1 MFDELSD
8 KLGNVFAKLRGRGVL
23 TDADIKDG
31 LREVRRVLLEADVNF
46 ALTREFLER
55 VEQKAVGVLQI
66 KTIQPAQQL
75 VKIVHD
81 ELTAMLGERREGL
94 KMSTVPPTIIMMVG
108 LQGSGKTTTAG
119 KLARKLMLE
128 NKSTRLVA
136 ADVYRPAAIDQLET
150 LGRALNV
157 PVYADRDTQDVVK
170 IAKAGIDQGERARDR
185 VVIIDTAGRLQ
196 IDAEMMDELKRLKA
210 AIKPDEIL
218 FVADGMTGQEA
229 VKIAQGFNEALNVTG
244 VILTKLDGDARGG
257 AALSIYGV
265 LKKPIKYIGVGE
277 KPDALEE
284 FHPERMAGR
293 ILQMGDIVSLVEK
306 AQETFDATEA
316 KKLEKKVRKDG
327 MDLEDFLTAMRQMQ
341 KLGPLENLLKMLP
354 GVNSKMLKDVKM
366 DPKRMK
372 HIEAIVLSMT
382 PQERKKPEILNGSRR
397 ARIAKGC
404 GRPVSEVNKLL
415 EQFREMQKMMK
426 KMGGG
431 PGGAGGKGGG
441 GMPRMPF
448 GGGGGGMFGMR

>member
-23 TDADIKDG
+23 TDADIKEG

-55 VEQKAVGVLQI
+55 VEKKAVGVLQI

-94 KMSTVPPTIIMMVG
+94 KMSTVPPPIIRMVG

-128 NKSTRLVA
+128 NKATRLVA

-157 PVYADRDTQDVVK
+157 PVYADRDTKDVVK

-196 IDAEMMDELKRLKA
+196 IDADMMDELKRLKA

-229 VKIAQGFNEALNVTG
+229 VKIAQGFDEALNVTG

-316 KKLEKKVRKDG
+316 KKLEKKVRKEG

-341 KLGPLENLLKMLP
+341 KLGPLENLLKLLP

-448 GGGGGGMFGMR
+448 GGGGGMFGGMR

>member
-23 TDADIKDG
+23 TDADIKEG

-46 ALTREFLER
+46 SLTREFLER
-55 VEQKAVGVLQI
+55 VEKKAVGVLQI

-136 ADVYRPAAIDQLET
+136 ADVYRPAAIDQLES
-150 LGRALNV
+150 LGKALNV
-157 PVYADRDTQDVVK
+157 PVYADRDTKDVVK
-170 IAKAGIDQGERARDR
+170 IAKAGIDQGVRARDR

-196 IDAEMMDELKRLKA
+196 IDADMMDELKKLKA

-229 VKIAQGFNEALNVTG
+229 VKIAQGFDEALNVTG

-316 KKLEKKVRKDG
+316 KKLEKKVRKEG

-341 KLGPLENLLKMLP
+341 KLGPLENLLKLLP

-397 ARIAKGC
+397 ARISKGC

-441 GMPRMPF
+441 GMPRLPF
-448 GGGGGGMFGMR
+448 GGGGGMFGGMR

>member
-23 TDADIKDG
+23 TDADIKEG

-46 ALTREFLER
+46 SLTREFLER

-128 NKSTRLVA
+128 NRSTRLVA

-150 LGRALNV
+150 LGKALNV
-157 PVYADRDTQDVVK
+157 PVYADRDTKDVVK
-170 IAKAGIDQGERARDR
+170 IAKAGIDQGMRARDR

-196 IDAEMMDELKRLKA
+196 IDADMMDELKKLKA

-229 VKIAQGFNEALNVTG
+229 VKIAQGFDEALNVTG

-316 KKLEKKVRKDG
+316 KKLEKKVRKEG

-341 KLGPLENLLKMLP
+341 KLGPLENLLKLLP

-415 EQFREMQKMMK
+415 EQFRDMQKMMK

-448 GGGGGGMFGMR
+448 GGGGGMFGGMR